1 MTNLSVY
8 SLVGAG
14 GTGSFLFPALLRF
27 LENHHHN
34 QGTDFMLQ
42 VLDGDHFTADNRVRQ
57 LFDGNYVD
65 ENKANTLVAQHGT
78 DKTVAL
84 PEYLGTDNMEKRIQ
98 DGDYVLIAA
107 DNFPVRSKIEKR
119 GLELPNITVI
129 NGGNESYD
137 GSCQIWMRR
146 GGKNITPPL
155 SHMHPEIHAGGDDRA
170 EMDCMVAAQLPGGE
184 QTIIANLAS
193 ATMMLNALRLSLEWD
208 ANHDNIPFHELFFDL
223 NTGKMRPAD
232 WRKVEGWQ

>member
-1 MTNLSVY
+1 MTDLRVY
-8 SLVGAG
+8 SLIGAG

-27 LENHHHN
+27 LENYHGN
-34 QGTDFMLQ
+34 QGQDFMLQ
-42 VLDGDHFTADNRVRQ
+42 VLDGDHFTPNNRERQ
-57 LFDGNYVD
+57 LFEGRYVD
-65 ENKANTLVAQHGT
+65 ENKANTVVAMHGT

-84 PEYLGTDNMEKRIQ
+84 PEYLGDDNIEKRIQ

-119 GLELPNITVI
+119 GLELDNITVI

-146 GGKNITPPL
+146 DGKNITPPL
-155 SHMHPEIHAGGDDRA
+155 SHMHPEIHAPGDDRA
-170 EMDCMVAAQLPGGE
+170 EMDCMMAAQLPGGE

-193 ATMMLNALRLSLEWD
+193 ATIILNAVRLALEWERD
-208 ANHDNIPFHELFFDL
+208 HDNIPFHELFFDL
-223 NTGKMRPAD
+223 NSGKMRPAD